1 MNAVIVAFGA
11 LLILGAMALSIELKE
26 RRQKRDQEHA

>member
-1 MNAVIVAFGA
+1 MNTIIVALSA

-26 RRQKRDQEHA
+26 RRQKRQQKQV

>member
-1 MNAVIVAFGA
+1 MNAVIVALGA

-26 RRQKRDQEHA
+26 RRQKRNKQV